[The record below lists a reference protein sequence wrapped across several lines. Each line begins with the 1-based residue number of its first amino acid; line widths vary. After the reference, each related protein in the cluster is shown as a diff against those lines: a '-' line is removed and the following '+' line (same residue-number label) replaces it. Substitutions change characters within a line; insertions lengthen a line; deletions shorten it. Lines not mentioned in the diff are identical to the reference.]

1 MTDKQI
7 IRRLNVE
14 YAVFL
19 ILSIGLY
26 VLGECGV
33 LPEGGLVGRSAAVYA
48 LQCGTALLTIVLIP
62 LALKSFH
69 VALQRMGAQPDAA
82 QRRRSYVRWNEIRLA
97 LFFVIIVVALTAY
110 YATVS
115 NLGFYCA
122 VMALIASLF
131 CIPSPKGIRAELEMI
146 DALAEEQEEEEPE
159 ADEHNAEEMT
169 DDEQN
174 ADRQEAEETTADEP
188 EAAETESKA
197 VSQTAENAQE

>member
-82 QRRRSYVRWNEIRLA
+82 QRRRSYVRWSEIRLA

-146 DALAEEQEEEEPE
+146 DVLAEEQEEEPE
-159 ADEHNAEEMT
+159 A
-169 DDEQN
+169 DEQN

-188 EAAETESKA
+188 EAAGTESEA

>member
-48 LQCGTALLTIVLIP
+48 LQCDTALLTIVLIP

-82 QRRRSYVRWNEIRLA
+82 QRRRSYVRWSEIRLA

-146 DALAEEQEEEEPE
+146 DALAEEQEEEPE
-159 ADEHNAEEMT
+159 ADE
-169 DDEQN
+169 QN
-174 ADRQEAEETTADEP
+174 ADGQETDRQEAEETTADEP
-188 EAAETESKA
+188 EADGTEPEA

>member
-69 VALQRMGAQPDAA
+69 VALQHMGAQPDAA
-82 QRRRSYVRWNEIRLA
+82 QRRRSYVRWSEIRLV

-146 DALAEEQEEEEPE
+146 DALAEEQEEEPE

-169 DDEQN
+169 ADEQN
-174 ADRQEAEETTADEP
+174 ADRQEAEETTTDEP

>member
-82 QRRRSYVRWNEIRLA
+82 QRRHSYVRWSEIRLA

-146 DALAEEQEEEEPE
+146 DALAEEQEEEPE
-159 ADEHNAEEMT
+159 A
-169 DDEQN
+169 DEQN
-174 ADRQEAEETTADEP
+174 ADGQETEETIADGQEAEETTADG
-188 EAAETESKA
+188 TESEA

>member
-69 VALQRMGAQPDAA
+69 VALQRMGTQPDAA
-82 QRRRSYVRWNEIRLA
+82 QRRRSYVRWSEIRLA

-146 DALAEEQEEEEPE
+146 DALAEEQEEEPE
-159 ADEHNAEEMT
+159 ADE
-169 DDEQN
+169 QN
-174 ADRQEAEETTADEP
+174 AGGQEAEEMTADEP
-188 EAAETESKA
+188 EAAGTEPEA

>member
-19 ILSIGLY
+19 VLSIGLY

-69 VALQRMGAQPDAA
+69 VALQRMGTQPDAA
-82 QRRRSYVRWNEIRLA
+82 QRRRSYVRWSEIRLA

-146 DALAEEQEEEEPE
+146 DALAEEQEEEPE
-159 ADEHNAEEMT
+159 AE
-169 DDEQN
+169 EQN
-174 ADRQEAEETTADEP
+174 ADGQEAEETTADEP
-188 EAAETESKA
+188 EADGTEAAGTEPEA

>member
-82 QRRRSYVRWNEIRLA
+82 QRRRSYVRWSEIRLA

-146 DALAEEQEEEEPE
+146 DALAEEQEEEPE
-159 ADEHNAEEMT
+159 A
-169 DDEQN
+169 DEQN

-188 EAAETESKA
+188 EADRTESEA

>member
-19 ILSIGLY
+19 VLSIGLY

-82 QRRRSYVRWNEIRLA
+82 QRRRSYVRWSEIRLA

-146 DALAEEQEEEEPE
+146 DTLAEEQEEEPE
-159 ADEHNAEEMT
+159 A
-169 DDEQN
+169 DEQN
-174 ADRQEAEETTADEP
+174 ADRQEAEETTDDEP
-188 EAAETESKA
+188 EAAGTEPEA

>member
-82 QRRRSYVRWNEIRLA
+82 QRRRSYVRWSEIRLA

-146 DALAEEQEEEEPE
+146 DVLAEEQEEEPE
-159 ADEHNAEEMT
+159 A
-169 DDEQN
+169 DEQN
-174 ADRQEAEETTADEP
+174 ADRQEAEETTDDEP
-188 EAAETESKA
+188 EAAGTEPEA

>member
-48 LQCGTALLTIVLIP
+48 LQCGTALLTIILIP

-82 QRRRSYVRWNEIRLA
+82 QRRRSYVRWSEIRLA

-146 DALAEEQEEEEPE
+146 DALAEEQEEEPE
-159 ADEHNAEEMT
+159 ADG
-169 DDEQN
+169 
-174 ADRQEAEETTADEP
+174 QETEETTADEP
-188 EAAETESKA
+188 EAAGTEPEA